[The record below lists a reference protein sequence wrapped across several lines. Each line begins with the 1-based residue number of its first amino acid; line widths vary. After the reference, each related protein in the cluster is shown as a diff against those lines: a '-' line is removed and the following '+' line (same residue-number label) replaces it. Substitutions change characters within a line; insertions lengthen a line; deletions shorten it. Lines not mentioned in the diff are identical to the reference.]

1 MSEEITKY
9 EYKYNLQLN
18 LKCDRASQQTIC
30 YHQYA
35 TYPLRLSPVFR
46 LEGVNS
52 SRAYLYIM
60 NTSPGLLAGDELNL
74 SVHLAANTNFYL
86 SDQSAT
92 KVHPMPQIATK
103 AVINYQIEVDAGAT
117 WEFVPEPI
125 ILYTDSALEQNMQIK
140 VHPTAKL
147 FLSEIILPGRLAR
160 GESYQF
166 RYYFNRLQVTDLTGK
181 LLFTDAM
188 RLEGKLNPFN
198 NNPLFVSLQI
208 IGNAIA
214 ILPDV
219 DLKLLSTSLESIPAA
234 NSPQLTV
241 ATSIL
246 PHNQGLVI
254 RALANKTIE
263 LKNYFRS
270 ALNCI
275 RTVTH
280 QSPLPYIPK

>member
-1 MSEEITKY
+1 MIEEITKY
-9 EYKYNLQLN
+9 EHEYNLKLN

-30 YHQYA
+30 YHQYT

-46 LEGVNS
+46 LEGINS
-52 SRAYLYIM
+52 NRAYLYIM
-60 NTSPGLLAGDELNL
+60 NISPGLLAGDELNL
-74 SVHLAANTNFYL
+74 SLHLAANSNLYL

-92 KVHPMPQIATK
+92 KVHAMPQDDTK
-103 AVINYQIEVDAGAT
+103 AVTSYQIEVHAGST
-117 WEFVPEPI
+117 LEFVPEPI

-166 RYYFNRLQVTDLTGK
+166 RYYFNRWQVTDLAGK
-181 LLFTDAM
+181 LLFSDAM

-198 NNPLFVSLQI
+198 HHKLFTSLPI

-219 DLKLLSTSLESIPAA
+219 DLKLLSNSLESIPAE
-234 NSPQLTV
+234 NSLQLTV

-254 RALANKTIE
+254 RALANKTFE
-263 LKNYFRS
+263 LKKYFRF
-270 ALNCI
+270 ALDCI
-275 RTVTH
+275 RTLTY
-280 QSPLPYIPK
+280 QSLLPYIPK